1 MRYVNDMKKE
11 ILLSIL
17 IFSVLTIVLIQ
28 TAEGLISFKKFK
40 VINSPKVCGDKLC
53 SEIDEMIAKKGESS
67 RDIKVCRDRVCTDLK
82 PKKYE
87 KPTNENSPIGQ
98 FKLGVALD
106 LIHCKPNLELILK
119 ASNIE
124 PACVSPY
131 NAQKLIEKGWAL
143 SKDAQNT
150 IFGEITQFEPRK
162 TLDQILKPSDVSLSI
177 TADVIDG
184 KRYLIFDGFGWHRLH
199 NVEITISN
207 EEGLVE
213 FIMSQTTDHGKLYL
227 PWEIPST
234 IKAGLHNVFAT
245 DGIHEYEIDI
255 PITPPQK

>member
-28 TAEGLISFKKFK
+28 TAEGLIEIKKYK

-53 SEIDEMIAKKGESS
+53 SEIDEIRAKKGESS
-67 RDIKVCRDRVCTDLK
+67 RDIEVCGDRVCSDLK
-82 PKKYE
+82 SKKDE
-87 KPTNENSPIGQ
+87 KPTNQNSPIGQ

-106 LIHCKPNLELILK
+106 LIQCKPNLELILK
-119 ASNIE
+119 ASNSH
-124 PACVSPY
+124 PACVSAK

-150 IFGEITQFEPRK
+150 IFEEIVRFEPRK
-162 TLDQILKPSDVSLSI
+162 TLEQILKPADVSLSI
-177 TADVIDG
+177 TPDVIDG
-184 KRYLIFDGFGWHRLH
+184 QRYLIFDGFGWHRLH

-213 FIMSQTTDHGKLYL
+213 FIMSKTTDHGKLYL

-234 IKAGLHNVFAT
+234 IKAGLHNIYAT
-245 DGIHEYEIDI
+245 DGINDFEISI
-255 PITPPQK
+255 PIAPP